1 MCSSYSGQTAGF
13 KPKSD
18 VISFIFPSAVW
29 RMDLRRVLVRVVA
42 HTRVLTVSVLRRSQ
56 IPQVEGEMTRL
67 TDGLH
72 VEREEERGR
81 GTLGALIVMFF
92 NVYLF
97 FERQRAGAGEGHRE
111 RETRNPKQAPG
122 SELSPQ
128 SLMRGLNPHQESVF
142 LLWSRKA

>member
-1 MCSSYSGQTAGF
+1 
-13 KPKSD
+13 
-18 VISFIFPSAVW
+18 
-29 RMDLRRVLVRVVA
+29 MDLRRVLVRVVA

-67 TDGLH
+67 TDELH

-97 FERQRAGAGEGHRE
+97 FERQSRSRGGAQREGDTESKAG
-111 RETRNPKQAPG
+111 
-122 SELSPQ
+122 
-128 SLMRGLNPHQESVF
+128 
-142 LLWSRKA
+142 SRF